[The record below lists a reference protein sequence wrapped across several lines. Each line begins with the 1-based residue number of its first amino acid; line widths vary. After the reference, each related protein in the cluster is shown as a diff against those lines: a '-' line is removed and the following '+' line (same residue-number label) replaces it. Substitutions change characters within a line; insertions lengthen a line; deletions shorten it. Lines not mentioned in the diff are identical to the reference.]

1 MMYKI
6 SNKNKGKNYF
16 GGEYNIQSQHRSENI
31 LDERTPEFKSSFE
44 LRKHL

>member
-1 MMYKI
+1 MHKI

-16 GGEYNIQSQHRSENI
+16 GGEYNIQSQYRSETI
-31 LDERTPEFKSSFE
+31 LDERVSEFKTSFE